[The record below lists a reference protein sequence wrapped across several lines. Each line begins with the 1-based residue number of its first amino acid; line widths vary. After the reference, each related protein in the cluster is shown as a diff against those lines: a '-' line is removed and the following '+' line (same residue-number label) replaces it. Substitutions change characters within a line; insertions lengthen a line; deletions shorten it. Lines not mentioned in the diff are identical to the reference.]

1 MAKGATDPV
10 QQRRRKLAEVER
22 LGYDLYPHR
31 FERTH
36 EVADLV
42 GEFSSKS
49 GEELEQAAIQV
60 QTAGR
65 ITSMRGHG
73 KVGFAD
79 LAGQG
84 SRIQLYV
91 RKDRVGS
98 RNYQLYRL
106 LDIGDI
112 IGVTGKV
119 FRTRMG
125 ELSIGVDR
133 IDLLAKSLLPLPEKW
148 HGLTDVELRFR
159 QRYLDLIAN
168 PAVREVF
175 VRRSHVI
182 RELRSFFDERG
193 FLEVETPMMQPLAGG
208 ATARPFKTFHEA
220 LGVSL
225 FLRIAPELYLKRLTV
240 GGLDRVYEINK
251 NFRNEGISIQHNPE
265 FTMLEFYMAYVDY
278 NDLMDLTEEMLAR
291 VVERVTGSTLVRYG
305 DDEIDFGCYRRLSM
319 VEAIREYW
327 PQPSAP
333 TQQELDNPDH
343 LRQMLEQL
351 EVEVPAEASWG
362 LLLAEVFEAV
372 AEPHLV
378 QPTFIFDYPLELS
391 PLAKRKNSDPR
402 FVERF
407 ELYAGGFELA
417 NAYSE
422 LNDPVEQR
430 RRFQEQF
437 QRRTRGDREAHSMDD
452 DYVQALSYGLPPTGG
467 FGMGI
472 DRLTMLLTDRRS
484 IREVIL
490 FPQLRPETGRT
501 ADEEGSHA
509 L

>member
-1 MAKGATDPV
+1 MDKRATDPV
-10 QQRRRKLAEVER
+10 EQRRRKLAEVER

-31 FERTH
+31 YERSH
-36 EVADLV
+36 EVTDLV
-42 GEFSSKS
+42 RQFSSKS
-49 GEELEQAAIQV
+49 SDELEQDEVQV

-65 ITSMRGHG
+65 IASMRGHG

-98 RNYQLYRL
+98 NNYQLYRL
-106 LDIGDI
+106 LDIGDV
-112 IGVTGKV
+112 IGVAGKV

-125 ELSIGVDR
+125 ELSIFVER

-168 PAVREVF
+168 PEVREVF
-175 VRRSHVI
+175 VRRSHII
-182 RELRSFFDERG
+182 RELRSFFDEQG

-225 FLRIAPELYLKRLTV
+225 FLRVAPELYLKRLTV

-265 FTMLEFYMAYVDY
+265 FTMLEFYMAYADY
-278 NDLMDLTEEMLAR
+278 NDVMDLTEEMLTR
-291 VVERVTGSTLVRYG
+291 VVERVTGSTRVPYG
-305 DDEIDFGCYRRLSM
+305 EDEIDFGKYRRLSM

-327 PQPSAP
+327 PEPPAPSP
-333 TQQELDNPDH
+333 QELDDPVG
-343 LRQMLEQL
+343 LRDLLGQL
-351 EVEVPAEASWG
+351 EVEIPEQASWG
-362 LLLAEVFEAV
+362 MLLAELFEAV
-372 AEPHLV
+372 AEPQLV

-391 PLAKRKNSDPR
+391 PLSKRKDSDRR

-407 ELYAGGFELA
+407 ELYAGRFELA

-422 LNDPVEQR
+422 LNDPAEQR
-430 RRFQEQF
+430 RRFEEQLQ
-437 QRRTRGDREAHSMDD
+437 QRAQGDREAHSMDE

-472 DRLTMLLTDRRS
+472 DRLTMLLTDQRS

-490 FPQLRPETGRT
+490 FPQLRPETGRA
-501 ADEEGSHA
+501 ADEEG

>member
-1 MAKGATDPV
+1 MDKGATDTV
-10 QQRRRKLAEVER
+10 EQRRRKLAELKR

-31 FERTH
+31 YERTH
-36 EVADLV
+36 EVTDLV
-42 GEFSSKS
+42 RQFSSES
-49 GEELEQAAIQV
+49 ADELEREEAQV

-65 ITSMRGHG
+65 IVSMRGHG

-98 RNYQLYRL
+98 ENYRLYRL
-106 LDIGDI
+106 LDIGDL

-125 ELSIGVDR
+125 ELSLSVER

-168 PAVREVF
+168 PEVREVF
-175 VRRSHVI
+175 VRRSHII
-182 RELRSFFDERG
+182 RELRSFFDEQG

-220 LGVSL
+220 LGVPL
-225 FLRIAPELYLKRLTV
+225 FLRVAPELYLKRLTV

-278 NDLMDLTEEMLAR
+278 NDLMDLTEEMLTR
-291 VVERVTGSTLVRYG
+291 VVERVTGSTLVPYG
-305 DDEIDFGCYRRLSM
+305 DDEIDFGNYRRLSM

-327 PQPSAP
+327 SEPPAP
-333 TQQELDNPDH
+333 TPQELDDPVR
-343 LRQMLEQL
+343 LRELLEQL
-351 EVEVPAEASWG
+351 EVEIQGKASWG
-362 LLLAEVFEAV
+362 MLLAELFEAV
-372 AEPHLV
+372 AEPQLV

-391 PLAKRKNSDPR
+391 PLAKTKDSDPR

-407 ELYAGGFELA
+407 ELYAGRFELA

-422 LNDPVEQR
+422 LNDPAEQKSRFEEQLQR
-430 RRFQEQF
+430 RAQ
-437 QRRTRGDREAHSMDD
+437 GDRQAHSMDE
-452 DYVQALSYGLPPTGG
+452 DYVRALSYGLPPTGG

-490 FPQLRPETGRT
+490 FPQLRPETGR
-501 ADEEGSHA
+501 AGYEDA

>member
-1 MAKGATDPV
+1 MDKGATDPV
-10 QQRRRKLAEVER
+10 EQRRRKLAEVER

-31 FERTH
+31 YERSH

-42 GEFSSKS
+42 RQFSSRGS
-49 GEELEQAAIQV
+49 DELEREEVQV

-65 ITSMRGHG
+65 IASMRGHG

-98 RNYQLYRL
+98 KNYQLYRL
-106 LDIGDI
+106 LDIGDL

-125 ELSIGVDR
+125 ELSISVER

-168 PAVREVF
+168 PEVREVF
-175 VRRSHVI
+175 VRRSHII
-182 RELRSFFDERG
+182 RELRSFFDEQG

-220 LGVSL
+220 LGVPL
-225 FLRIAPELYLKRLTV
+225 FLRVAPELYLKRLTV

-278 NDLMDLTEEMLAR
+278 NDVMDLTEEMLTR
-291 VVERVTGSTLVRYG
+291 VVERVTGSTLVPYG
-305 DDEIDFGCYRRLSM
+305 DDEIDFGNYRRLSI

-327 PQPSAP
+327 SDPP
-333 TQQELDNPDH
+333 TPTPQELDDPVRVRD
-343 LRQMLEQL
+343 LLEQQ
-351 EVEVPAEASWG
+351 EVEIQGEASWG
-362 LLLAEVFEAV
+362 VLLAELFEAV
-372 AEPHLV
+372 AEPQLV

-391 PLAKRKNSDPR
+391 PLAKTKDSDPR

-407 ELYAGGFELA
+407 ELYAGRFELA

-422 LNDPVEQR
+422 LNDPAEQK
-430 RRFQEQF
+430 RRFEEQF
-437 QRRTRGDREAHSMDD
+437 QRRVEGDREAHSMDE